1 MLFLQH
7 DTRLHPWGLR
17 QIISFAKLSRRLSGR
32 VRKVLAIGRV
42 GVAATL
48 GKKMRFIKYC
58 TAVALLLVVGACGP
72 LTSERLTEARAMKPA
87 GSAFQNALWKEYL
100 TYADYE
106 LNLMSDLGTAERNI
120 DKAMMAGKGQTPP
133 ATDPSKS
140 TMLAPDKKGEL
151 QSAYLRLNAALNGN
165 GTVKAPEKAAEA
177 QAAFDCWVEQ
187 QEENVQPEHIAK
199 CKNKFVDAITIVEAA
214 IKAPAPA
221 PAPPPAPAPAPA
233 AKAPGPFTVLFDLNK
248 SNVRADQETVLKQAS
263 DAISK
268 AKPNV
273 VNVTGHTDTTGS
285 YAHNLKL
292 SEKRAATVAAALKKM
307 GVTTLVATY
316 WVGED
321 DLAVSTGDNTKEE
334 KNRRAVIVLGK

>member
-1 MLFLQH
+1 
-7 DTRLHPWGLR
+7 
-17 QIISFAKLSRRLSGR
+17 
-32 VRKVLAIGRV
+32 
-42 GVAATL
+42 
-48 GKKMRFIKYC
+48 MRFIKYFS
-58 TAVALLLVVGACGP
+58 AVALLLVVGSCGP
-72 LTSERLTEARAMKPA
+72 LTSERLTDARAMKPT
-87 GSAFQNALWKEYL
+87 GTAFQNALWKEYL
-100 TYADYE
+100 VYANE
-106 LNLMSDLGTAERNI
+106 EIQESDLANAEMFI
-120 DKAMMAGKGQTPP
+120 DKAMMAGKGQTPA

-140 TMLAPDKKGEL
+140 TKLAPDKKGEL

-165 GTVKAPEKAAEA
+165 GTVKAPEKSAEA
-177 QAAFDCWVEQ
+177 QAAFDCWVEE
-187 QEENVQPEHIAK
+187 QEEGTQPADIAR
-199 CKNKFVDAITIVEAA
+199 CKQKFVDAIAIVEAA

-221 PAPPPAPAPAPA
+221 PAPPAPAPVPA

-285 YAHNLKL
+285 YSHNLKL
-292 SEKRAATVAAALKKM
+292 SEKRTATVAAALKKM

-321 DLAVSTGDNTKEE
+321 DLAVPTGDNAKEE